1 MHNKKHI
8 ESVIKDFQQGKM
20 VLLTDDNK
28 RENETDLVI
37 AAEYASPDAIN
48 FMAKKACGLI
58 CLAMASALIDKLNLP
73 PMVVNNSSHLHTNFT
88 VSIDSKEGIRTGISA
103 FDRAKTIADAIREDA
118 TFHDFV
124 VPGHIFPLQAKP
136 KGVLERRGHTEGG
149 VDLASLAKLKPAA
162 VICEVMHDNGHM
174 LTGNE
179 LKAFALKHS
188 LKIASI
194 DELVHYRLNHD
205 TTILKE
211 ITQTAFPTKWGN
223 FKLIAYQTTYDQAT
237 HLAVIHGDISTHPA
251 LVRIHSECLTG
262 DVLGSLRCDCGNQLN
277 RALEQ
282 IAKAPA
288 GILLYLRQEGRGIG
302 LANKLQAYAL
312 QDHGLDTVSANQ
324 SLGFE
329 PDLRDYGIAVQLL
342 RHLGIQR
349 INLLTN
355 NPDKVKAFDGQDVS
369 VVNRIPL
376 ETVPHAKNYNYL
388 NVKKTKM
395 GHLLNLTQYGEKH
408 A

>member
-8 ESVIKDFQQGKM
+8 ESVIKDLKQGKM
-20 VLLTDDNK
+20 ILLTDDST
-28 RENETDLVI
+28 RENEADLVI

-58 CLAMASALIDKLNLP
+58 CLAMAPALIDNLRLL
-73 PMVVNNSSHLHTNFT
+73 PMAVDNSSHLKTNFT
-88 VSIDSKEGIRTGISA
+88 VSIDAKEGIHTGISA
-103 FDRAKTIADAIREDA
+103 YDRAKTIADAIKEDA
-118 TFHDFV
+118 SFHDFV
-124 VPGHIFPLQAKP
+124 IPGHIFPIGSKLH
-136 KGVLERRGHTEGG
+136 GVFERRGHTEGS
-149 VDLASLAKLKPAA
+149 VDLALLAKLKPAA
-162 VICEVMHDNGHM
+162 VICEVMHENGHM

-188 LKIASI
+188 LKII
-194 DELVHYRLNHD
+194 TINEIVQYRLNHD

-237 HLAVIHGDISTHPA
+237 HLALIHGDISIQPA

-262 DVLGSLRCDCGNQLN
+262 DVLGSLRCDCGNQLSH
-277 RALEQ
+277 ALEQ

-312 QDHGLDTVSANQ
+312 QDHGLDTISANK

-329 PDLRDYGIAVQLL
+329 PDLRNYGIAVQIL

-349 INLLTN
+349 IHLLTN
-355 NPDKVKAFDGQDVS
+355 NPAKVSAFDGQDVS

-376 ETVPHAKNYNYL
+376 ETVPHAKNYHYL

-395 GHLLNLTQYGEKH
+395 GHLLKLNQYGEKN

>member
-8 ESVIKDFQQGKM
+8 EAIIKDFQQGKM
-20 VLLTDDNK
+20 ILLTDDQK
-28 RENETDLVI
+28 RENEADLVI

-48 FMAKKACGLI
+48 FMAKKARGLV
-58 CLAMASALIDKLNLP
+58 CLAMAPTLVEKLCLP
-73 PMVVNNSSHLHTNFT
+73 PMVINNSSHLKTNFT
-88 VSIDSKEGIRTGISA
+88 VSIDSKEGIHTGISA
-103 FDRAKTIADAIREDA
+103 FDRAKTIADAIKENA

-124 VPGHIFPLQAKP
+124 IPGHIFPLKAKMH
-136 KGVLERRGHTEGG
+136 GVFERQGHTEGG

-174 LTGNE
+174 LTGSD

-188 LKIASI
+188 LKIATI
-194 DELVHYRLNHD
+194 DELVTYRLNYD
-205 TTILKE
+205 NSILKE
-211 ITQTAFPTKWGN
+211 ITQTGFPTKWGN

-237 HLAVIHGDISTHPA
+237 HLALIRGDILTQPA

-282 IAKAPA
+282 IAQAPA

-329 PDLRDYGIAVQLL
+329 PDLRNYGIAVQIL
-342 RHLGIQR
+342 RHLGIQY

-355 NPDKVKAFDGQDVS
+355 NPEKVNAFEGQDVS
-369 VVNRIPL
+369 VINRIPL
-376 ETVPHAKNYNYL
+376 ETVPHAKNYQYL